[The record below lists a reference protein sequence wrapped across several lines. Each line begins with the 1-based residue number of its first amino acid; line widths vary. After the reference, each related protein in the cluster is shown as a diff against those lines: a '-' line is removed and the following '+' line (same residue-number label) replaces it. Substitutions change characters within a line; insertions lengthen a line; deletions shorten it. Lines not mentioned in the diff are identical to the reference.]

1 LHRPHG
7 VLPSVVMKNTTNTIT
22 RTALI
27 NRLTAP
33 GAVIASFGTL
43 TDSRARKTGNP
54 FGVIMKT
61 ARFTGMVGADYQKM
75 VERQEVKAGAEEPTF
90 KAEPLPW
97 GQWVEGQEGKV
108 IAHKGGLYLRV
119 SFPPNL
125 RQPKARV
132 TYRTQEGRF
141 IPAREALQ
149 FIPAPKP
156 SARQEAVGVT
166 GEAEVKVRTF
176 ALDSIRYVKIDGTLY
191 RVKGD

>member
-1 LHRPHG
+1 
-7 VLPSVVMKNTTNTIT
+7 MKNTTNTIT
-22 RTALI
+22 RTALLA
-27 NRLTAP
+27 RLTAP
-33 GAVIASFGTL
+33 GAVIASFGTV

-61 ARFTGMVGADYQKM
+61 ARFTGMVGADYEKM
-75 VERQEVKAGAEEPTF
+75 VQRQEAKPGAVLWRMRNGEGEAPAF
-90 KAEPLPW
+90 QAEPLPW

-108 IAHKGGLYLRV
+108 ITHKGNLYLRV
-119 SFPPNL
+119 SFPPNI